1 MCCEALYTTHQW
13 IFKFPQGHVHREVEM
28 TAKITF
34 HPLGNADCTRI
45 DLSDG
50 QKLLIDFAD
59 VRNTDDPSDH
69 RIDLSKELKDDLRA
83 SSRDGYEVVL
93 FTHLDDDHCHGACDF
108 FWFDHAIKYQGA
120 GRVKIRELWV
130 PAAAILEE
138 GSKDSARVVR
148 QEARYRLRKG
158 NGIRVFSRPD
168 KLKDWLVDNGLTL
181 ESREHLITDA
191 GQYVPGYS
199 TDRPEKVRFF
209 IHSPFG
215 WRQDEEEII
224 DRNQDSVVFQATFV
238 EGHRETHAMFM
249 SDIDYESIDQI
260 VETTKRHDNV
270 ERLIWDVFKI
280 PHHCSYLSVGP
291 EKGDEET
298 KPSEGMEW
306 LCETH
311 GRVRSIMMS
320 TSDSIPL
327 KGSDEDK
334 NPQPPHRQAAAYYK
348 RVASKIDGTFKVTMD
363 LPSPKRPK
371 PSTVEITSR
380 GATLVG
386 VSVMVGASNVSTST
400 TRAG

>member
-1 MCCEALYTTHQW
+1 MYCEASYTTHQW
-13 IFKFPQGHVHREVEM
+13 IFKFPQGQGHREVEM

-59 VRNTDDPSDH
+59 VRNTDDPSDQ

-83 SSRDGYEVVL
+83 SNRDGYEVVL

-108 FWFDHAIKYQGA
+108 FWFDHAIKYQGT

-130 PAAAILEE
+130 PAAAILDE

-191 GQYVPGYS
+191 GQYVPDYS

-260 VETTKRHDNV
+260 VETTKRHDNA

-320 TSDSIPL
+320 TSDSIPV

-348 RVASKIDGTFKVTMD
+348 HVASKIDGNFKVTMD

-386 VSVMVGASNVSTST
+386 VSVMVGASNVTTST